1 MNAQQILFSAP
12 MVNALLAGRK
22 KATRRVVKGAIDR
35 NFGCAMAPSEIA
47 AEVNDRD
54 FTNCPY
60 GAPGDLLWVRETW
73 QYADWTEDGEP
84 FIRYRADDERRL
96 ITTSPEEWGEKLS
109 DIWANLS
116 EPENYLIDG
125 RAADRRWRPSIHMPR
140 WASRLTLRITD
151 VRVQR
156 LQEISEEDA
165 IAEGVEG
172 AFVEDG
178 RYWRNYALSDE
189 EAACSPML
197 VSPIHSFKS
206 LWESIYGP
214 ESWHDD
220 PWVWALTF
228 EAIKANVDAVIA
240 GAAP

>member
-1 MNAQQILFSAP
+1 MNARPMLFSAP
-12 MVNALLAGRK
+12 MVRALLDGSK
-22 KATRRVVKGAIDR
+22 TQTRRLAKVNAD
-35 NFGCAMAPSEIA
+35 GCKPGVITPNAG
-47 AEVNDRD
+47 
-54 FTNCPY
+54 FTPRRIEDHATYCPY
-60 GAPGDLLWVRETW
+60 GLPGDLIWVREMFSGPHCAEASDGCAAVPPSKW
-73 QYADWTEDGEP
+73 GRSSRIWFWADGNPQDGDWTRP
-84 FIRYRADDERRL
+84 
-96 ITTSPEEWGEKLS
+96 
-109 DIWANLS
+109 
-116 EPENYLIDG
+116 
-125 RAADRRWRPSIHMPR
+125 RPSIHMPR

-156 LQEISEEDA
+156 LQEISAEDA

-178 RYWRNYALSDE
+178 RYWRNYGLSDE
-189 EAACSPML
+189 DAACSPML

-220 PWVWALTF
+220 PFVWALTF